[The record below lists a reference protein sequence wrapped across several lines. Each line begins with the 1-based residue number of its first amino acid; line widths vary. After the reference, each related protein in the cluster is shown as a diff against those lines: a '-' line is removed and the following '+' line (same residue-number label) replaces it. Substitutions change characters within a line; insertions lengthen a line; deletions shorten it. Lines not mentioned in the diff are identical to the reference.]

1 MSGILIVED
10 EDIEREFLA
19 TIVEKEVGTA
29 FDVWTCITGNQA
41 IELAKEKQP
50 NIIFMDILIPEKD
63 GLSAL
68 KIIKTFLPDVKV
80 VVLSAFSDFS
90 YAQKAIE
97 LNVNKYLLK
106 PANPREIVAVLVE
119 LIALTSSEMPKE
131 EPEQANYQS
140 FIKEAIQFIE
150 DKYRTQL
157 TLEIVAAHVFMTPQ
171 YFSRVF
177 KKEVGVSYTDYVNH
191 LRIKLACQLLKETNY
206 PSYRISSECG
216 FNDPSYFNRVFCN
229 QMGITPIKYRKQ
241 L

>member
-10 EDIEREFLA
+10 EDIEREFLE
-19 TIVEKEVGTA
+19 TIVTKEVGQTS
-29 FDVWTCITGNQA
+29 DIWTCITGNQA
-41 IELAKEKQP
+41 IELAKEKRP

-80 VVLSAFSDFS
+80 IVLSAFSDFS

-106 PANPREIVAVLVE
+106 PAIPREIIVSLRE
-119 LIALTSSEMPKE
+119 LIESSVIE
-131 EPEQANYQS
+131 EKPEPAYQG
-140 FIKEAIQFIE
+140 FINDAIQFIQQRYTE
-150 DKYRTQL
+150 PL
-157 TLEIVAAHVFMTPQ
+157 TLEVVSAHVFMTPQ

-177 KKEVGVSYTDYVNH
+177 KKEVGQSYTDYVNG
-191 LRIKLACQLLKETNY
+191 LRVKHACLLLKETDY

-229 QMGITPIKYRKQ
+229 QMSLTPIKYRKQ
-241 L
+241 QS